1 LGIRTTI
8 LEVAFIGVVNKAV
21 RDADGRSTISQAIAE
36 FIYRLG
42 LVETSETKM
51 IVWTVNSHVFVFVL
65 IESRHQFLEV
75 IFAANLT
82 EVLCGEVRVHSRAIP
97 IEVFSE
103 WFAMEVYIYTKL
115 FTEANE
121 KVTSD
126 PDFIGGTLGAF
137 SENLE
142 FPLTFGHF
150 GIDAFVV
157 DAGVEAEIKV
167 LLDDFTSDVAD
178 GAEADTSVVRALWS
192 WEAIFRETERATIL
206 IEEIFLLEAE
216 PSVGIIQ
223 DRGTG
228 VGNVRSAIRQHDLAH
243 DENAIFTGRVREN
256 GYWLENAI

>member
-1 LGIRTTI
+1 LGIRATI

-51 IVWTVNSHVFVFVL
+51 IVWTVNSNVFVFILV
-65 IESRHQFLEV
+65 ESRHQFLEV

-82 EVLCGEVRVHSRAIP
+82 EVLCGEVCVHSRAIP
-97 IEVFSE
+97 IEVFTE
-103 WFAMEVYIYTKL
+103 WFAMEVHVYTEL

-126 PDFIGGTLGAF
+126 PDFISGALGAF

-142 FPLTFGHF
+142 FPLTLGNL

-167 LLDDFTSDVAD
+167 LLDDVAD
-178 GAEADTSVVRALWS
+178 GAEADTSVVRALWR
-192 WEAIFRETERATIL
+192 WEPIFRETERATIL
-206 IEEIFLLEAE
+206 IEKILLLEAE

-223 DRGTG
+223 DGGTG